1 MDKNS
6 SIFKPIQIGNVVVKN
21 RIEVSPAGA
30 FLCWRDGGDN
40 LEFLAYTKS
49 LAKSGA
55 RIVTLGVS
63 SVDKQ
68 SSGVP
73 ITNVGNSLYISDLA
87 DIAEVIHRYGALAN
101 IKLVSGQYMLTPPE
115 VVATQSSK
123 EKLNTL

>member
-6 SIFKPIQIGNVVVKN
+6 NIFKPIQIGNVVVKN

-30 FLCWRDGGDN
+30 FLCGRDGGDN
-40 LEFLAYTKS
+40 PEFLAYTKS

-68 SSGVP
+68 SSGVA

-87 DIAEVIHRYGALAN
+87 DIAEVIW
-101 IKLVSGQYMLTPPE
+101 SF
-115 VVATQSSK
+115 SK
-123 EKLNTL
+123 YKISIWTIHAYTTWSCSNSK